1 MAMRRAHA
9 AFERLEMR
17 RLLAIVNV
25 ANFGALPSDGI
36 NDTAAIQSAIN
47 ASAAGDAIQFNPGVY
62 DIGRLNIRSSRTY
75 RGEIGA
81 TLRSTGEEF
90 ALDLQEDARD
100 VTITNLRVEG
110 AGVAIGRGQRS
121 DNVRI
126 TEITFAG
133 LPTHA
138 IRSTVY
144 SDRLLIERNTFKNV
158 QGYGVLE
165 AYHTDRLSF
174 SYNRI
179 IDSEHGGHILGPL
192 DDNRFVGNFM
202 SGIEIMG
209 LEIQRD
215 PSATSVSRNL
225 LVEGNVIWDWRLPN
239 GGSFGLSVVA
249 EGGLNTIIRGNY
261 LRNNIAPGST
271 WNPDLRG
278 QGYTLGPAIEAGF
291 ETGVVENNVSGGPTQ
306 WTAHVGAAGINM
318 LVRNNKFYGRAQY
331 GEYIFPWPS
340 IYGTGTFIDENN
352 LKDPNGANMPAVPP
366 LPGDANTDGS
376 VDLRDFAVLSANM
389 GRTNATLS
397 QGDFNGDRAVNLLDY
412 NLLAANFGRQL
423 WPT

>member
-1 MAMRRAHA
+1 MSVGRARA
-9 AFERLEMR
+9 AFEGLEPR
-17 RLLAIVNV
+17 RLLAVVNV
-25 ANFGALPSDGI
+25 ANFGAVPGDGAD
-36 NDTAAIQSAIN
+36 DTVAIQNAIN
-47 ASAAGDAIQFNPGVY
+47 ASASGDTIQFNAGVY
-62 DIGRLNIRSSRTY
+62 DITRLRLRSARTY
-75 RGEIGA
+75 LGAAGA
-81 TLRSTGEEF
+81 TLRSVGEEY

-100 VTITNLRVEG
+100 VTITRLRIEG

-126 TEITFAG
+126 HENTFADI
-133 LPTHA
+133 PTHA

-144 SDRLLIERNTFKNV
+144 SDRLVIERNLFKNI

-165 AYHTDRLSF
+165 AYHTDRLSY

-179 IDSEHGGHILGPL
+179 IDSVHGAHVLGPL
-192 DDNRFVGNFM
+192 MDNRFVGNFM

-215 PSATSVSRNL
+215 PSATSVSQNL
-225 LVEGNVIWDWRLPN
+225 LVADNVIWDWRLPN

-306 WTAHVGAAGINM
+306 WTAHVGAAGLNM
-318 LVRNNKFYGRAQY
+318 LVRNNKFYGHAQY
-331 GEYIFPWPS
+331 GQYIFPWPS
-340 IYGTGTFIDENN
+340 IYGTGTFIDQDN
-352 LKDPNGANMPAVPP
+352 LKDPNGANMPAVPL

-376 VDLRDFAVLSANM
+376 VDLRDWSALAGNM
-389 GRTNATLS
+389 GRTNATLA
-397 QGDFNGDRAVNLLDY
+397 QGDFNGDRVVNLLDF
-412 NLLAANFGRQL
+412 NILTANFGREL
-423 WPT
+423 WPA

>member
-1 MAMRRAHA
+1 MAPRCAQA
-9 AFERLEMR
+9 SFEGLEAR
-17 RLLAIVNV
+17 RLLAVVNV
-25 ANFGALPSDGI
+25 ANYGAVPNDGAD
-36 NDTAAIQSAIN
+36 DTAAIQNAIN
-47 ASAAGDAIQFNPGVY
+47 ASAAGDTVQFNAGVY
-62 DIGRLNIRSSRTY
+62 DITRLRLRSSRTY
-75 RGEIGA
+75 QGA
-81 TLRSTGEEF
+81 AGVTLRSTGEEY
-90 ALDLQEDARD
+90 ALDLEEDAHD
-100 VTITNLRVEG
+100 LTITRLRVEG

-126 TEITFAG
+126 VDNTFADI
-133 LPTHA
+133 PTHA
-138 IRSTVY
+138 VRSTVY
-144 SDRLLIERNTFKNV
+144 SDRLVIERNAFKNV
-158 QGYGVLE
+158 EGYGVLE
-165 AYHTDRLSF
+165 AYHTDRLSY

-192 DDNRFVGNFM
+192 NDNRFVGNFM

-249 EGGLNTIIRGNY
+249 EGGLNTVIRGNY
-261 LRNNIAPGST
+261 LRNNIAPGSD

-331 GEYIFPWPS
+331 GQYIFPWPS
-340 IYGTGTFIDENN
+340 IYGTGTFIDQNN

-366 LPGDANTDGS
+366 LPGDANNDGS
-376 VDLRDFAVLSANM
+376 VDLHDFSVVTTNL
-389 GRTNATLS
+389 GRGNATFS
-397 QGDFNGDRAVNLLDY
+397 QGDFNGDRVVNLLDF
-412 NLLAANFGRQL
+412 NVLTANFGRKL
-423 WPT
+423 WP